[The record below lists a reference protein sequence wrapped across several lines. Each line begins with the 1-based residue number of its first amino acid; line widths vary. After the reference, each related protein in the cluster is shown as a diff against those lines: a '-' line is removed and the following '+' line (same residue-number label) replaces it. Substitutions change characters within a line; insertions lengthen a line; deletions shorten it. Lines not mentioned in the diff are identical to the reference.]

1 MLLGQS
7 AHSPSGRYT
16 YLQTGLSAT
25 ALVAGGVL
33 HLQGRIELA
42 NQLWLIA
49 SALVLAGALIDT
61 FMAILRREIGLDL
74 IALLSIGGAIA
85 LHEYFTGAVIGMMFS
100 SGRALEQ
107 YAENRARE
115 EMSALLARAPRTASR
130 YEASGV
136 VQVPLEAIQP
146 GDRILVRAGD
156 IVPID
161 GQLLSDVAAVD
172 ESALT
177 GESLPVSYAKG
188 SMLASGVINAADA
201 FDMVATRQAKDSTYS
216 HIVRLV
222 QEAQQSKAPVMR
234 LADRYAV
241 LFIPLSLGIAGVAW
255 LATGD
260 AIRALA
266 VIVVATPC
274 PLILAV
280 PVAMFCAMSRCAQ
293 HGVLIKHG
301 SAIEQMAQVKTLFF
315 DKTGTL
321 TGGKARLSAI
331 VAAPFVTQEDVL
343 RLAASLEQMSSHA
356 IAQAIVAA
364 ARERGLQLS
373 VPDSVSEEPGAGL
386 AGRVGNVNVAVG
398 TCAYVAEKSERPAWP
413 VHLMEHTGEEGNA
426 GVYVAI
432 DGKLCG
438 LLQLA
443 DEVRL
448 DTPRAMRML
457 RAAGI
462 RRLVMLTGDRS
473 DVADAIGGLLAVDA
487 VMAEQTPASKQEAIA
502 RARAD
507 GVVMMVGDGI
517 NDAPALAAA
526 NVGVAMGAR
535 GAAAAAESA
544 QVVLLVDRLDR
555 LASGVR
561 ICRKARAIA
570 IQSAAAGMGL
580 SVAGML
586 IAAFGYLPPVAGA
599 IFQEAID
606 VAVIL
611 NALRVLRLERTS
623 PADRMP
629 HEEVRQLKAEHARLL
644 PIIDRIRWLADRI
657 AELPAPAIAQEL
669 VWLNAA
675 LHEELLPH
683 ESSDEAHIYPRVAS
697 LIGGEDPLASMS
709 TAHRE
714 IYRLGRKVEKIARSL
729 LNDGQTETALHELRR
744 MLYAL
749 EAILRLHF
757 FQEEE
762 MYHNLSA

>member
-1 MLLGQS
+1 MFLKQFPLLQR
-7 AHSPSGRYT
+7 GRYSCF
-16 YLQTGLSAT
+16 QTGLCAT
-25 ALVAGGVL
+25 ALAAGAVL
-33 HLQGRIELA
+33 HFQGQTELA

-61 FMAILRREIGLDL
+61 FLAIMRREIGLDL

-85 LHEYFTGAVIGMMFS
+85 LHEYFTGAVIAMMFS
-100 SGRALEQ
+100 SGRALEY
-107 YAENRARE
+107 YAENRARD
-115 EMSALLARAPRTASR
+115 EMSALLERAPHTANR
-130 YEASGV
+130 YEAKGV
-136 VQVPLEAIQP
+136 VQVPLEAILP

-161 GQLLSDVAAVD
+161 GQLISEVAAVD

-201 FDMVATRQAKDSTYS
+201 FDMVATRKAEDSTYS

-222 QEAQQSKAPVMR
+222 QDAQQSKAPVMR

-260 AIRALA
+260 ALRALA

-301 SAIEQMAQVKTLFF
+301 SAIEQMAQVTTLFF

-343 RLAASLEQMSSHA
+343 RLAASLEQMSNHA

-364 ARERGLQLS
+364 ARERGLELTLPQN
-373 VPDSVSEEPGAGL
+373 VSEEPGAGL
-386 AGRVGNVNVAVG
+386 AGLVGNVSVAVG
-398 TCAYVAEKSERPAWP
+398 TCAYVAGKSDKPSWP
-413 VHLMEHTGEEGNA
+413 VHLVERSGEEGNA
-426 GVYVAI
+426 GVCVAI
-432 DGKLCG
+432 DGKMCG
-438 LLQLA
+438 LLQMA

-448 DTPRAMRML
+448 DTPRAIRML

-462 RRLVMLTGDRS
+462 RRIVMLTGDRR
-473 DVADAIGGLLAVDA
+473 DVAEAIGGLLGVDA

-502 RARAD
+502 RARVD
-507 GVVMMVGDGI
+507 GGVMMVGDGI
-517 NDAPALAAA
+517 NDAPALAGA

-555 LASGVR
+555 LAAGVR

-570 IQSAAAGMGL
+570 IQSAIAGMGL
-580 SVAGML
+580 SVGAML
-586 IAAFGYLPPVAGA
+586 VAAFGYLPPVAGA
-599 IFQEAID
+599 ILQEVID

-611 NALRVLRLERTS
+611 NALRVLRLERTG
-623 PADRMP
+623 PAQRMP
-629 HEEVRQLKAEHARLL
+629 HEEVRRLKAEHARLL
-644 PIIDRIRWLADRI
+644 PIIDRICWLADRI
-657 AELPAPAIAQEL
+657 AELPSPDVEHEL

-675 LHEELLPH
+675 LHDELLPH
-683 ESSDEAHIYPRVAS
+683 ESSDEAQIYPRVAS

-714 IYRLGRKVEKIARSL
+714 IYRLGRKVEKLAASM
-729 LNDGQTETALHELRR
+729 LNNGQTETALHDLRR

-762 MYHNLSA
+762 LYHNLSA

>member
-1 MLLGQS
+1 MCRS
-7 AHSPSGRYT
+7 I
-16 YLQTGLSAT
+16 YLQTGISA
-25 ALVAGGVL
+25 ALLLVGGVL
-33 HLQGRIELA
+33 RHLGHADIADR
-42 NQLWLIA
+42 LWLLA
-49 SALVLAGALIDT
+49 SAVVLTGALIDT
-61 FMAILRREIGLDL
+61 FMAILRREIGLDV

-85 LHEYFTGAVIGMMFS
+85 LQEYFAGAVIALMYA
-100 SGRALEQ
+100 SGRTLEQ
-107 YAENRARE
+107 YAENRARR
-115 EMSALLARAPRTASR
+115 EMSALLGRAPRTANR
-130 YEASGV
+130 YEATGLA
-136 VQVPLEAIQP
+136 QVSLEAIQP

-188 SMLASGVINAADA
+188 SMLASGIINAADA
-201 FDMVATRQAKDSTYS
+201 FDMLATRKAEDSTYS
-216 HIVRLV
+216 HIVHLV
-222 QEAQQSKAPVMR
+222 EKAQQSKAPVAR

-241 LFIPLSLGIAGVAW
+241 LFIPLSLGIAGIAW

-260 AIRALA
+260 AVRALA

-280 PVAMFCAMSRCAQ
+280 PVALFCAMSRCAQ

-321 TGGKARLSAI
+321 TGGKARLSGI
-331 VAAPFVTQEDVL
+331 LAAPWVTQEEVL

-364 ARERGLQLS
+364 AHERGLELTIPTS
-373 VPDSVSEEPGAGL
+373 VTEEPGAGL
-386 AGRVGNVNVAVG
+386 AGRVGNVSVAAG
-398 TCAYVAEKSERPAWP
+398 TRAYVSAQCEKPAWP
-413 VHLMEHTGEEGNA
+413 ADLMAQTGEEGNA
-426 GVYVAI
+426 AVCVAI
-432 DGKLCG
+432 DGKMSG
-438 LLQLA
+438 LLQMA

-448 DTPRAMRML
+448 DTPRAMRLL

-462 RRLVMLTGDRS
+462 GRIVMLTGDRS
-473 DVADAIGGLLAVDA
+473 DVADAIGGLLGVDK
-487 VMAEQTPASKQEAIA
+487 VMAQQTPASKQETIA
-502 RARAD
+502 LARAD
-507 GVVMMVGDGI
+507 GAVMMVGDGI

-544 QVVLLVDRLDR
+544 QLVLLVDRLDR

-570 IQSAAAGMGL
+570 IQSAIAGMGL
-580 SVAGML
+580 SVGAML

-599 IFQEAID
+599 ILQEAID

-611 NALRVLRLERTS
+611 NALRVLRLEKTS
-623 PADRMP
+623 PAARLP
-629 HEEVRQLKAEHARLL
+629 HDEVRRLNAEHARLV
-644 PIIDRIRWLADRI
+644 PIIDRIRRLADRI
-657 AELPAPAIAQEL
+657 SALPPPAIAQEL
-669 VWLNAA
+669 LWLNDA

-683 ESSDEAHIYPRVAS
+683 ESSDERHVYPRVAS
-697 LIGGEDPLASMS
+697 LIGGDDPLASMS

-714 IYRLGRKVEKIARSL
+714 IFRLGRKVETLARNL
-729 LNDGQTETALHELRR
+729 LSDGQSETALHELRHL
-744 MLYAL
+744 LYAL

-757 FQEEE
+757 CQEEE